1 MYANRYLFEATV
13 RADGASNFEP
23 DNRWGFFPSVALGWV
38 MSEEKFME
46 KTRSWLSNLKW
57 RVSYGQTGNSSVGNR
72 VKDAYSV
79 GYSYVIGGTEKKGVY
94 ASKLGNPLL
103 TWETTSEFNAGVDL
117 GFFNDRVRLTA
128 EYFNRRITDLL
139 VSEKKL
145 LSYNEVNKIAA
156 NAGATKSQGVEV
168 TLNTTNISTR
178 NFTWNSTLTLAHYN
192 DRWDKRPVDWKP
204 NSYEKEDDPI
214 RAWWAYESEGILQ
227 VGEKAPAAQADLL
240 PGQVKIKDQNKDGV
254 INDND
259 KIYMDNGDPKLTFGF
274 NNSLRYKN
282 LDFTIYFYG
291 ETGRK
296 RGASYLEDWTQAAQG
311 ANVSTYVYN
320 SFSSQNITATDPS
333 FLYSAY
339 GYGDFY
345 VKNSY
350 YIRCGN
356 ITLGYTLPLKKK
368 FLQSCR
374 IYADINNP
382 FIITNWTGLDPET
395 DNGTYAYPNIT
406 SYSLGIN
413 IKF

>member
-1 MYANRYLFEATV
+1 MSR
-13 RADGASNFEP
+13 G
-23 DNRWGFFPSVALGWV
+23 LG
-38 MSEEKFME
+38 
-46 KTRSWLSNLKW
+46 
-57 RVSYGQTGNSSVGNR
+57 
-72 VKDAYSV
+72 D
-79 GYSYVIGGTEKKGVY
+79 VY
-94 ASKLGNPLL
+94 
-103 TWETTSEFNAGVDL
+103 
-117 GFFNDRVRLTA
+117 
-128 EYFNRRITDLL
+128 
-139 VSEKKL
+139 
-145 LSYNEVNKIAA
+145 
-156 NAGATKSQGVEV
+156 
-168 TLNTTNISTR
+168 
-178 NFTWNSTLTLAHYN
+178 
-192 DRWDKRPVDWKP
+192 KR
-204 NSYEKEDDPI
+204 
-214 RAWWAYESEGILQ
+214 Q
-227 VGEKAPAAQADLL
+227 
-240 PGQVKIKDQNKDGV
+240 
-254 INDND
+254 
-259 KIYMDNGDPKLTFGF
+259 
-274 NNSLRYKN
+274 N

-320 SFSSQNITATDPS
+320 SFSSQNTTATDPS

>member
-1 MYANRYLFEATV
+1 
-13 RADGASNFEP
+13 
-23 DNRWGFFPSVALGWV
+23 
-38 MSEEKFME
+38 
-46 KTRSWLSNLKW
+46 
-57 RVSYGQTGNSSVGNR
+57 
-72 VKDAYSV
+72 
-79 GYSYVIGGTEKKGVY
+79 
-94 ASKLGNPLL
+94 
-103 TWETTSEFNAGVDL
+103 
-117 GFFNDRVRLTA
+117 
-128 EYFNRRITDLL
+128 
-139 VSEKKL
+139 
-145 LSYNEVNKIAA
+145 
-156 NAGATKSQGVEV
+156 
-168 TLNTTNISTR
+168 
-178 NFTWNSTLTLAHYN
+178 
-192 DRWDKRPVDWKP
+192 
-204 NSYEKEDDPI
+204 
-214 RAWWAYESEGILQ
+214 
-227 VGEKAPAAQADLL
+227 
-240 PGQVKIKDQNKDGV
+240 
-254 INDND
+254 
-259 KIYMDNGDPKLTFGF
+259 MDNGDPKLTFGF

-320 SFSSQNITATDPS
+320 SFSSQNTTATDPS